1 MSISCLL
8 QVTSDGTMADQA
20 HVEKLKEGV
29 PGWNRWRSAH
39 PQLVPDL
46 SRLAVSRK
54 EFEGSSIW
62 DSQSQRIDLS
72 GIDLSGAN
80 MRLATFLEVNL
91 KSATL
96 ERADLL
102 GATLNRV
109 DMNRAVLRRA
119 SLARSSLFRVKL
131 REANLEGAIFASA
144 RVERADF
151 EGANLRNVSWTDAR
165 LMMIHMTQAGSQ
177 HSTFVNCDITDSDM
191 NGTDLRYSDFSEARL
206 VDVRLRGS
214 SLQNSRFVM
223 AALQK
228 VVFTKANLESAVLA
242 GAFLVRCK
250 LRRSRLKGA
259 NLQSLT
265 FKRCDLRRADFRN
278 ANVAGVVYNRW
289 SYYHGIR
296 VDGCYSSPRFVRF
309 ARDQEFIEEARGN
322 SQNLRYWFFYLPW
335 LISSDCGRSFILW
348 AGWSALIALVFALQY
363 WSMGPDQLNL
373 GHLDYSY
380 WSMLYYSVVTFT
392 TLGFGD
398 IVPKTEAAA
407 MWVMLEVAIG
417 YVMLG
422 GLISIFSNK
431 LARRS

>member
-1 MSISCLL
+1 MGTLFY
-8 QVTSDGTMADQA
+8 DGKMADPT

-29 PGWNRWRSAH
+29 PGWNQWRTAH

-46 SRLAVSRK
+46 SRLAFCRE

-62 DSQSQRIDLS
+62 DSKSERIDLS

-80 MRLATFLEVNL
+80 MRLATFLEVDL
-91 KSATL
+91 KIATL

-109 DMNRAVLRRA
+109 DMNRAILQRT

-165 LMMIHMTQAGSQ
+165 LMRTHMTRAGSQ
-177 HSTFVNCDITDSDM
+177 HSTFVNCHITDSDM
-191 NGTDLRYSDFSEARL
+191 NGTNLRHSDFSEARL

-214 SLQNSRFVM
+214 SLQNSKFVM
-223 AALQK
+223 ASLQK

-242 GAFLVRCK
+242 GAVLVRCE

-259 NLQSLT
+259 SLMSMT
-265 FKRCDLRRADFRN
+265 VRKCDLRWADFRH
-278 ANVAGVVYNRW
+278 ANVAGIVYNRW
-289 SYYHGIR
+289 SYYQGIR

-309 ARDQEFIEEARGN
+309 ARDQEFIEEVRGN
-322 SQNLRYWFFYLPW
+322 SQDLRYWLFYLPW
-335 LISSDCGRSFILW
+335 LISSDCGRSFMLW
-348 AGWSALIALVFALQY
+348 AGWSVFIALVFALQY
-363 WSMGPDQLNL
+363 WSMGPVQLNL
-373 GHLDYSY
+373 GYLDHSY

-407 MWVMLEVAIG
+407 MWVMLEVTIG